1 MLIMHKY
8 KTNFQI
14 KNKTFCF
21 VLFSVVTLN
30 FITSKVNTINVVYN
44 KCSNIENYIFKI
56 SLRVRTQ
63 RNKLILLRLPNLSFN
78 LSFLTIVTILFT
90 FFSLLVKKK

>member
-1 MLIMHKY
+1 MDKY

-21 VLFSVVTLN
+21 IVLSVLTLN

-56 SLRVRTQ
+56 SLRLRMQ
-63 RNKLILLRLPNLSFN
+63 RNKLILLRLGNLSFN
-78 LSFLTIVTILFT
+78 LSFFPIVTILFT

>member
-1 MLIMHKY
+1 MHKY

-14 KNKTFCF
+14 KNKTICF
-21 VLFSVVTLN
+21 FLFSVVTLN

-44 KCSNIENYIFKI
+44 KCINIENYIFKI
-56 SLRVRTQ
+56 SLGVRMQ
-63 RNKLILLRLPNLSFN
+63 RNKLILLRLANLNFN